1 MKMAIIYNKN
11 EHKFCD
17 SSYSQTYKHMLTALI
32 KHPDW
37 DDVNVVEPSEEI
49 PSDTDVIIIFDIH
62 SSYHA
67 EFPNLNAH
75 KALKYT
81 YFNDP
86 HQEDMNGVYK
96 DKTPVNKLGIKS
108 RVARA
113 RKRNIDF
120 IICPY
125 KDGYRHFLAPEIG
138 ARAEEMLFWFPVAP
152 KKQEKFINK
161 PLIERGPNVLGN
173 GHLWT
178 GKEGFRP
185 YEFRNWAYRRPN
197 VDYVAHSI
205 ADVRVPNGDK
215 YIDFLSKW
223 KASLA
228 LTDWYVVPKYLEIPL
243 AGCLCFAQYHQD
255 YADMKFRD
263 GVNCIFVNKT
273 NFDKKIMHFLQNI
286 DGYQHIANAGREL
299 VEKNY
304 TNVKFAE
311 AIFEHAKAMV

>member
-11 EHKFCD
+11 EHKFLD

-32 KHPDW
+32 KHPKW
-37 DDVNVVEPSEEI
+37 HSVNVVEPGEEI
-49 PSDTDVIIIFDIH
+49 PQDTDVIIIYDIH

-67 EFPNLNAH
+67 EFPNLDAH

-86 HQEDMNGVYK
+86 HQEDAQGRYS
-96 DKTPVNKLGIKS
+96 DGTPLHKLGIKN
-108 RVARA
+108 RVIRA
-113 RKRNIDF
+113 KKRNVDY

-125 KDGYRHFLAPEIG
+125 KDGYRHFLAPHIG
-138 ARAEEMLFWFPVAP
+138 DGDEEMLFWFPVAP
-152 KKQEKFINK
+152 KAQEEFTNR

-205 ADVRVPNGDK
+205 SDARVPNGDK
-215 YIDFLSKW
+215 YIKFLSKW

-243 AGCLCFAQYHQD
+243 AGCLCFAQFHAD
-255 YADMKFRD
+255 YADMGFRSGINYIEVD
-263 GVNCIFVNKT
+263 KAT
-273 NFDKKIMHFLQNI
+273 FDERITSFLQNV
-286 DGYQHIANAGREL
+286 DGHQCIADAGRKLIEDNFTD
-299 VEKNY
+299 KH
-304 TNVKFAE
+304 FAS
-311 AIFEHAKAMV
+311 AVYKHAKGLI

>member
-1 MKMAIIYNKN
+1 MLKMAIIYNKDEN
-11 EHKFCD
+11 KFCD
-17 SSYSQTYKHMLTALI
+17 SSYSQTYKHMLDALI
-32 KHPDW
+32 KHPEW
-37 DDVNVVEPSEEI
+37 HSVNVVEPGEEI
-49 PSDTDVIIIFDIH
+49 SDDIDVIIIFDIH

-67 EFPNLNAH
+67 EFPNLDKH
-75 KALKYT
+75 RALKYT

-86 HQEDMNGVYK
+86 HQEDMNGTYRNG
-96 DKTPVNKLGIKS
+96 TPLHKLGIKN

-113 RKRNIDF
+113 MARKVDY

-152 KKQEKFINK
+152 KAQEFRNR

-197 VDYVAHSI
+197 IDYVAHSI
-205 ADVRVPNGDK
+205 SDRRVPRGN
-215 YIDFLSKW
+215 YYVDFLSKW

-243 AGCLCFAQYHQD
+243 AGCLCFAQFHQD
-255 YADMKFRD
+255 YEDMGFVP
-263 GVNCIFVNKT
+263 GVNYIEVNEA
-273 NFDKKIMHFLQNI
+273 NFDESITKFIQNV
-286 DGYQHIANAGREL
+286 DGHQHIANAGREL
-299 VEKNY
+299 VEENY
-304 TNVKFAE
+304 TNIKFAS
-311 AIFEHAKAMV
+311 ALYKHAREQL